1 VAEARLGPEGQK
13 AAPAGRTPVRRE
25 APRRG
30 DAMALQRRAPGEAA
44 EKLQQR
50 GGRAVLAAL
59 ARKLARWAADEGGI
73 CVPLPSI
80 ADAASEASRRRA
92 RMALLEVFGRRT
104 AAEADAQIRTLL
116 LADIRAV
123 FRATSAP
130 RMASQENCV
139 RLAETEDRPWP
150 EFRRGGPISRPQL
163 AAALLPSRSAPA
175 RTRCASRPV
184 GRRRTV
190 GREGGAAEGVPSAAF
205 EEAWARARA
214 CAGWKTGPDAVA
226 REERRLQGPRAAPLP
241 YAKLDATRPAAAW
254 TAPVTRGPDA
264 RTAPR
269 EPGGWRARG
278 DAAIGQ
284 ASACIAAT
292 EDTMDAQPL
301 GKRTV
306 PRTPRH
312 TAAGGGTANRSAR
325 QGPNRPDRHEHATRA
340 VPPDRAA
347 QAAVPPRVRG
357 ARSSSS
363 PRESRDGESSR
374 GSTTTSATRPESPRS
389 TSWARGTRAPPISE
403 LGGRPGTRHPTDD
416 ARPASARPP
425 TAAARCR

>member
-1 VAEARLGPEGQK
+1 MAEARVSPEGQK
-13 AAPAGRTPVRRE
+13 AAPAGRTPARRE

-59 ARKLARWAADEGGI
+59 ARKLARWAADEGDI

-104 AAEADAQIRTLL
+104 AAEGDAEIRTLL

-130 RMASQENCV
+130 RMASQEICA
-139 RLAETEDRPWP
+139 RLVEMEDRPWP
-150 EFRRGGPISRPQL
+150 EFRRGGPISPPQL

-175 RTRCASRPV
+175 RTRCAPRSA

-205 EEAWARARA
+205 E
-214 CAGWKTGPDAVA
+214 
-226 REERRLQGPRAAPLP
+226 
-241 YAKLDATRPAAAW
+241 
-254 TAPVTRGPDA
+254 
-264 RTAPR
+264 
-269 EPGGWRARG
+269 
-278 DAAIGQ
+278 ISQ

-292 EDTMDAQPL
+292 EDTMDAESL
-301 GKRTV
+301 FEC
-306 PRTPRH
+306 
-312 TAAGGGTANRSAR
+312 AFAS
-325 QGPNRPDRHEHATRA
+325 
-340 VPPDRAA
+340 
-347 QAAVPPRVRG
+347 RV
-357 ARSSSS
+357 S
-363 PRESRDGESSR
+363 
-374 GSTTTSATRPESPRS
+374 
-389 TSWARGTRAPPISE
+389 I
-403 LGGRPGTRHPTDD
+403 
-416 ARPASARPP
+416 
-425 TAAARCR
+425 

>member
-1 VAEARLGPEGQK
+1 MAEARLGPEGQK
-13 AAPAGRTPVRRE
+13 AAPAGRTLARRE

-30 DAMALQRRAPGEAA
+30 DAMALQE
-44 EKLQQR
+44 R

-59 ARKLARWAADEGGI
+59 ARKLARWAADEGDI

-104 AAEADAQIRTLL
+104 AAEADAEIGTLL

-130 RMASQENCV
+130 RMASQEICA
-139 RLAETEDRPWP
+139 RLAEMEDRPWP
-150 EFRRGGPISRPQL
+150 EFRRGGPISPPQL
-163 AAALLPSRSAPA
+163 AALLPARSAPA
-175 RTRCASRPV
+175 RTRCAPRPV

-190 GREGGAAEGVPSAAF
+190 RREGGAAEGVPSAAF

-214 CAGWKTGPDAVA
+214 CARWKTGPDAVA
-226 REERRLQGPRAAPLP
+226 REERCLQGPRAAPLP

-264 RTAPR
+264 RTPPR

-278 DAAIGQ
+278 DAAISQ
-284 ASACIAAT
+284 ASACIAAK
-292 EDTMDAQPL
+292 EDTMDAEPL

-306 PRTPRH
+306 PRTSGY
-312 TAAGGGTANRSAR
+312 TAAGGDTANRSAR

-374 GSTTTSATRPESPRS
+374 GRTTSSATRQKSPRS
-389 TSWARGTRAPPISE
+389 TSWASGTRAAPIGE